1 MLKATF
7 SVLGGD
13 LRQSYLAAYLC
24 NLGQEVTAFAVPALP
39 DSLSY
44 CPYPAINLREA
55 LAGARLVVCPIPLS
69 RDDESLAVTE
79 PEPAAFGKNQ
89 PPAAAKQGH
98 GLSLKELLDE
108 MSPGQVLVGG
118 AFPESFALACHQKQI
133 STVDLLQDE
142 DFLRAN
148 AALTAEGLLAVL
160 LRNTPF
166 SLTGR
171 KTLLLGYG
179 RCGQEIARLL
189 TAFSMKLW
197 VLEKDEA
204 LLSQALTRGHPAF
217 ASPKH
222 EEDAALG
229 LSEPESPMDFDFVIN
244 TVPARVLSPAL
255 LAQLPARCRLFDIAS
270 APFGFDSETARTL
283 GLSYVRCPGLPGR
296 WMPQTAGE
304 MMGKTILERMLSY
317 GF

>member
-44 CPYPAINLREA
+44 CPYPAKNLKEA
-55 LAGARLVVCPIPLS
+55 LAGTRLVLCPIPLS
-69 RDDESLAVTE
+69 RDGETLAVTE
-79 PEPAAFGKNQ
+79 PGPAASGKDQ
-89 PPAAAKQGH
+89 PPAAAKPGPA
-98 GLSLKELLDE
+98 LSLKELLDE

-118 AFPESFALACHQKQI
+118 AFPESFALACHRKQI
-133 STVDLLQDE
+133 STVDLLRDE
-142 DFLRAN
+142 EFLRAN

-160 LRNTPF
+160 LRDTPF
-166 SLTGR
+166 SLAER
-171 KTLLLGYG
+171 NTLLLGYG

-189 TAFSMKLW
+189 SAFSMKLW
-197 VLEKDEA
+197 VLEKDET
-204 LLSQALTRGHPAF
+204 LLSQAHARGHLAF
-217 ASPKH
+217 VLP
-222 EEDAALG
+222 
-229 LSEPESPMDFDFVIN
+229 EPEAPMDFDLVIN
-244 TVPARVLSPAL
+244 TVPARVLSPAR
-255 LAQLPARCRLFDIAS
+255 LAQLPARCRIFDIAS
-270 APFGFDSETARTL
+270 APFGFDSETAQTL

-296 WMPQTAGE
+296 WAPQTAGE
-304 MMGKTILERMLSY
+304 RMGKTILERMLSY